1 MAERVSR
8 NCFFVLRKELRCVSC
23 KFWTLSLELRQLQ
36 RRLNILDA
44 KGQGLGLS
52 QVDVRAYRDV
62 QVLQWALEERLKAL
76 AVTLKAYGEQ
86 LVVLLADIGKD
97 TTPEERMALLG
108 GRPQA
113 VSSTAWAGSCLEQL
127 ALRHRVESAS
137 EASIS
142 GPIATALMAHRG
154 QLAVPVA
161 RGRSTAR
168 RATAF
173 QVARSRPV
181 RLRVVDRETF

>member
-62 QVLQWALEERLKAL
+62 QV
-76 AVTLKAYGEQ
+76 
-86 LVVLLADIGKD
+86 
-97 TTPEERMALLG
+97 
-108 GRPQA
+108 
-113 VSSTAWAGSCLEQL
+113 
-127 ALRHRVESAS
+127 
-137 EASIS
+137 
-142 GPIATALMAHRG
+142 
-154 QLAVPVA
+154 
-161 RGRSTAR
+161 
-168 RATAF
+168 
-173 QVARSRPV
+173 
-181 RLRVVDRETF
+181 